1 MCLREG
7 KDRTEMQER
16 RKEEEKS
23 LNKVGTMFT
32 ETYLQPKSK
41 KMWSAF
47 CNFGEFALS
56 MKNILTLFI
65 VMFNALK
72 VETLKDTCSKLGF
85 FYPHAFPS

>member
-32 ETYLQPKSK
+32 GTYLQPKSK

-47 CNFGEFALS
+47 CNFGDDE
-56 MKNILTLFI
+56 
-65 VMFNALK
+65 
-72 VETLKDTCSKLGF
+72 
-85 FYPHAFPS
+85 